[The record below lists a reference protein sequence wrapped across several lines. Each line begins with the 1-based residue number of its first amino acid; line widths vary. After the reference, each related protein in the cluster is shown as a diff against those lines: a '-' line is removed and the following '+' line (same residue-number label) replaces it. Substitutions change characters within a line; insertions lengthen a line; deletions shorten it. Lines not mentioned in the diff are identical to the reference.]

1 MNHCARKKTVSNQW
15 VNNADLGQPRNSYEF
30 AEKTDMLGTVV
41 PITALTMITLGNL
54 KSCLQQVLLC
64 RNSPIN
70 RAGNYNKKSTRIPS
84 GKQLSL
90 LLLNLCGLKG
100 VWWKEGTKTWYWLLS
115 DMKFDSCCTNSIKEQ
130 AITFK
135 ACSKEWNALIISLV
149 HTTAL
154 SKTMCSWS
162 ASYLRQISSSF
173 NSTRLDRMVKKIVTA
188 IFFFLIYPFD
198 VSVSF

>member
-1 MNHCARKKTVSNQW
+1 
-15 VNNADLGQPRNSYEF
+15 
-30 AEKTDMLGTVV
+30 MLGTVV
-41 PITALTMITLGNL
+41 PITALTMMTIGNL

-70 RAGNYNKKSTRIPS
+70 RAGNYNETSTRIPS

-100 VWWKEGTKTWYWLLS
+100 VWWTEGTKTRYWLLS
-115 DMKFDSCCTNSIKEQ
+115 DMKFESCCTNSIKEQ

-154 SKTMCSWS
+154 SKTLCSWS
-162 ASYLRQISSSF
+162 GSYLRQISSSF
-173 NSTRLDRMVKKIVTA
+173 NSTRLDRTWLKNKKQKTKATFFDFLFWRCCVFLTWSIAELVYRNRHESVKLSKN
-188 IFFFLIYPFD
+188 D
-198 VSVSF
+198 

>member
-1 MNHCARKKTVSNQW
+1 
-15 VNNADLGQPRNSYEF
+15 
-30 AEKTDMLGTVV
+30 MLGTVV
-41 PITALTMITLGNL
+41 PITALTMMTIGNL

-70 RAGNYNKKSTRIPS
+70 RAGNHNKTSTRIPS

-100 VWWKEGTKTWYWLLS
+100 VWWTEGTKTRYWLLS
-115 DMKFDSCCTNSIKEQ
+115 DMKFESCCTNSIKEQ

-154 SKTMCSWS
+154 SKTLCSWS
-162 ASYLRQISSSF
+162 GSYLRQISSSF
-173 NSTRLDRMVKKIVTA
+173 NSTRLDRTWLKNNNNNKSN
-188 IFFFLIYPFD
+188 IFWFPLLTLLCLFNLINCW
-198 VSVSF
+198 VSLSKPAWKCQAQ